1 MKNIIL
7 AEDDTDDC
15 VLFQHAVKELTI
27 QTKRSI
33 SENGLALKATMEKTV
48 SPPPDVIFLD
58 CNMSLNNDCEALIEI
73 INTPSLKWIPIFI
86 FSTTASDDSVN
97 KTYEHGIDYYIC
109 KPSSFSLLIK
119 VIETVLALK
128 MWQTAQTPKD
138 KYLLKIA

>member
-15 VLFQHAVKELTI
+15 VLFQDAVKELTI

-33 SENGLALKATMEKTV
+33 LENGVTLTATSEKTV

-58 CNMSLNNDCEALIEI
+58 RNMSLKNACEALIEI
-73 INTPSLKWIPIFI
+73 INTFRLKRIPIVT
-86 FSTTASDDSVN
+86 FSTTASDDLVN
-97 KTYEHGIDYYIC
+97 KTYEHGIEYYIC

-128 MWQTAQTPKD
+128 MWQTAQTPEE